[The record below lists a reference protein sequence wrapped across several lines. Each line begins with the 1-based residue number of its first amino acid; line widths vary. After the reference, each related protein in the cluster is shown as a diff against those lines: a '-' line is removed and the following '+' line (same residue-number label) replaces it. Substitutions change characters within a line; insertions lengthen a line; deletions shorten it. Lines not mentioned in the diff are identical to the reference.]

1 MVPLELL
8 AVPLQS
14 SDTASVISGSVVLLF
29 QLLLGVVQVAG
40 VWKIFTK
47 AGHAGWKAIIP
58 IYNFYIMLQ
67 IGENQW
73 WCLLLLVIPFLNL
86 YAVYKIHSG
95 VARAFGRGIGFG
107 LGLTFLGILFYP
119 LVGFGDYQYQQ
130 SSGLAQLMQNSMLAT
145 AWHSP
150 LKHPVERADSTECRT
165 TELLTL
171 SGPRQAGESQ

>member
-1 MVPLELL
+1 MVPLEVL

-14 SDTASVISGSVVLLF
+14 SDTASVISGSVVALF
-29 QLLLGVVQVAG
+29 QLLLAVVQIAG
-40 VWKIFTK
+40 LWKIFTK

-67 IGENQW
+67 IGENAW
-73 WCLLLLVIPFLNL
+73 WWLLLLVVPVVNL
-86 YAVYKIHSG
+86 YAVYKINAG

-130 SSGLAQLMQNSMLAT
+130 SSGLA
-145 AWHSP
+145 
-150 LKHPVERADSTECRT
+150 
-165 TELLTL
+165 
-171 SGPRQAGESQ
+171 